1 MKTLVAALA
10 AVAFALPAAAQTWPQ
25 RPVTMVVTFAA
36 GTTPDVVARLVA
48 PHLER
53 ALGQPV
59 VIENRAGAG
68 GNIGADSV
76 AKAQA
81 DGHTLLVGTNGPAAI
96 NKLLYT
102 DITYD
107 SDRDLRPVTL
117 FVRAPQMLV
126 VRPDVPAQTMQEF
139 VAYAKANPGAMDYA
153 TTGAGS
159 ASHLTM
165 ELLKADAGLQ
175 IEHVPYRGFPLAM
188 QDMLGGQ
195 IEAMFA
201 IASGMLGNVREGR
214 VRALAVTADRP
225 FALAPD
231 IPTVV
236 QAGFPNLES
245 YAWIGL
251 LAPAGTPDAVVQRLQ
266 QEVAKVLAMPD
277 VNKTLVDQGYQVVGN
292 TPAEFG
298 AYIREEQ
305 EKWGAVIRAT
315 GARVE

>member
-201 IASGMLGNVREGR
+201 IASGMLGNVREGK

>member
-76 AKAQA
+76 AKAEA

-201 IASGMLGNVREGR
+201 IASGMLGNVREGK

>member
-10 AVAFALPAAAQTWPQ
+10 AVAIALPAAAQDWPS

-36 GTTPDVVARLVA
+36 GTTPDVVSRLIA
-48 PHLER
+48 PHLEQ

-59 VIENRAGAG
+59 VVENRAGAG

-76 AKAQA
+76 AKADP
-81 DGHTLLVGTNGPAAI
+81 DGHTLLIGTNGPAAI

-102 DITYD
+102 NITYD

-126 VRPDVPAQTMQEF
+126 VRPDVPAQTVQEF
-139 VAYAKANPGAMDYA
+139 VEYARANAGRLDYA

-165 ELLKADAGLQ
+165 ELFKTEAGLE

-188 QDMLGGQ
+188 QDLLGGQ
-195 IEAMFA
+195 IETMFA
-201 IASGMLGNVREGR
+201 IASGMLGNVREGK

-225 FALAPD
+225 FPLAPD

-245 YAWIGL
+245 YAWIGM

-266 QEVAKVLAMPD
+266 QEVARILAMPD
-277 VNKTLVDQGYQVVGN
+277 VNKSLVDQGYQVVGN
-292 TPAEFG
+292 TPAEFA
-298 AYIREEQ
+298 AYIAQEQ